1 MPFYRLLTFAAA
13 ILSAPV
19 LFAESPQD
27 APRPI
32 PPTRPEMK
40 RLIEDVKVRV
50 PRIPLPALT
59 DAERESSGDAS
70 SSYESRLRQ
79 HYLSGMEEP
88 RGGRGPGGAGGTRGP
103 SGTGQP
109 GGPGGTGRREQD
121 PDMSLD
127 NAFKVELFWIVS
139 RTNNCQYCLGH
150 QESKLLAAGLTE
162 DRIAA
167 LDSHWMEFPEKE
179 QVAFAFARKFTYEPH
194 RLTDADIAA
203 LKTHFSDKQIL
214 EMILSM
220 AGNNSINRWKE
231 GVGVP
236 QRKDEGGYSRL
247 ARQAE
252 ENGTPL
258 TEPRRPSGTYLT
270 ATSPEYEKRVTQV
283 APLKFDPKT
292 GEPTRETVSVR
303 PPLESDAEVAK
314 MLTAARSRAPRL
326 PLVEEDQARK
336 AIGENW
342 NADAPLPNWVRLLAT
357 FPRTGGSQV
366 RRIQTA
372 EQKGDLSPLLKAQ
385 LAWILARQDRAWYAL
400 GEAQRRLKGLGQTDE
415 QIQALDGEW
424 QEFTPR
430 EQSLFVVAKK
440 LGASPVVLT
449 DSDVARAVEAAG
461 PRDTVQ
467 TVSYTTNRASFN
479 RITEA
484 AGLPLE
490 P

>member
-1 MPFYRLLTFAAA
+1 
-13 ILSAPV
+13 
-19 LFAESPQD
+19 
-27 APRPI
+27 
-32 PPTRPEMK
+32 
-40 RLIEDVKVRV
+40 
-50 PRIPLPALT
+50 
-59 DAERESSGDAS
+59 
-70 SSYESRLRQ
+70 
-79 HYLSGMEEP
+79 
-88 RGGRGPGGAGGTRGP
+88 
-103 SGTGQP
+103 
-109 GGPGGTGRREQD
+109 
-121 PDMSLD
+121 MSLD

-167 LDSHWMEFPEKE
+167 LDSHWMEFPEAE
-179 QVAFAFARKFTYEPH
+179 QAAFAFARKFTYEPH
-194 RLTDADIAA
+194 LLNDADIAG

-247 ARQAE
+247 ARLSDGAASPPAE
-252 ENGTPL
+252 PK
-258 TEPRRPSGTYLT
+258 RPSGTYLT
-270 ATSPEYEKRVTQV
+270 PTSQEYEKRVTQV
-283 APLKFDPKT
+283 APLKLDPKT
-292 GEPTRETVSVR
+292 GEPTPETVCVR
-303 PPLESDAEVAK
+303 PPLETYADVVK
-314 MLTAARSRAPRL
+314 MLNAVRSRAPRL
-326 PLVEEDQARK
+326 PLVDEEEARK

-342 NADAPLPNWVRLLAT
+342 TAAGPLPNWVRLLAT
-357 FPRTGGSQV
+357 FPRSGASQV
-366 RRIQTA
+366 RRIQSA

-385 LAWILARQDRAWYAL
+385 LGWIIARQDRAWYAL

-415 QIQALDGEW
+415 QIQALDGDWEA
-424 QEFTPR
+424 FTPR
-430 EQSLFVVAKK
+430 ERSLFVVARK
-440 LGASPVVLT
+440 LAASPVVLT
-449 DSDVARAVEAAG
+449 DSEVARAVEAAG